1 MKAQAILGLLVLISA
16 TLATPVIEDRE
27 SRIVGGVNAI
37 PGEFPYIVSIH
48 WVILTVSTH
57 VCGGAIINNIWI
69 LSAAHCLTETPS
81 TGRLEII
88 AGLHSQANLGEGSR
102 VGINRPASILHP
114 DWVRI
119 KQFNSIKH

>member
-1 MKAQAILGLLVLISA
+1 MKAQALFGLVVLISA
-16 TLATPVIEDRE
+16 TLATPVIEERE

-57 VCGGAIINNIWI
+57 VCGGSIINNIWV
-69 LSAAHCLTETPS
+69 LSAAHCLTETPT

-102 VGINRPASILHP
+102 VGINRAASIIHP
-114 DWVRI
+114 DWV
-119 KQFNSIKH
+119 

>member
-1 MKAQAILGLLVLISA
+1 MKTQALICLLLISS
-16 TLATPVIEDRE
+16 TLASPLVEDRQ

-37 PGEFPYIVSIH
+37 PYIVSIH

-57 VCGGAIINNIWI
+57 VCGGSIINNVWV

-114 DWVRI
+114 DWVR
-119 KQFNSIKH
+119 KKTHF